1 MRNINL
7 ISPRELADHSG
18 WPERRIRNL
27 LREGQLRHVRVGVS
41 YLVPKTA
48 IDEFIERNMV
58 EPTSCSRLKPRD
70 A

>member
-18 WPERRIRNL
+18 WPERRTRNL

-48 IDEFIERNMV
+48 IEEFIERNMV